1 MIKRTR
7 IFDLDL
13 INDKNFDETISSIL
27 NFNKE
32 YDESS
37 GLLPLLFTP
46 NVDDVVKLNEKQY
59 ADLSA
64 ILKRSY
70 YILPDGQ
77 PVIWASKL
85 LGKKLESRL
94 PGSELFPLL
103 WKAVIRENKRV
114 MVVAPSPEVGEL
126 LKKEYPSLEYYVP
139 PFFDVNNPDELKNV
153 ITGASEIFD
162 KIKPEYV
169 FIGIRFPKQ
178 NHIALGL
185 IEHFK
190 KSQSQS
196 QSQSLN
202 PEPRT
207 QNPELRTQNP
217 ELRTQN
223 PELRTQNSEPRTQ
236 NSEHRMP
243 LFLLMGAS
251 YEFYLNLK
259 KRAPKFWQKTGMEW
273 FYRFTQEPGR
283 LFRRYFVDDM
293 QFFPIVWREFRKK

>member
-13 INDKNFDETISSIL
+13 INDINFDATISSIL

-32 YDESS
+32 YDENS

-59 ADLSA
+59 AELSA

-126 LKKEYPSLEYYVP
+126 LKKEYPSIEYYVP
-139 PFFDVNNPDELKNV
+139 PFFDVNNHDELKNV

-162 KIKPEYV
+162 KIKPDYV

-196 QSQSLN
+196 QTL
-202 PEPRT
+202 
-207 QNPELRTQNP
+207 NPELRTPNP
-217 ELRTQN
+217 EHT
-223 PELRTQNSEPRTQ
+223 
-236 NSEHRMP
+236 MP

-283 LFRRYFVDDM
+283 LFKRYFVDDL
-293 QFFPIVWREFRKK
+293 QFFPIVWREFKKK

>member
-13 INDKNFDETISSIL
+13 INDKNFDSTISSIL

-32 YDESS
+32 YDENS

-46 NVDDVVKLNEKQY
+46 NVDDVVKLNEKKY

-162 KIKPEYV
+162 KIKPDYV

-185 IEHFK
+185 IDHFK
-190 KSQSQS
+190 KSQSLS
-196 QSQSLN
+196 
-202 PEPRT
+202 
-207 QNPELRTQNP
+207 PELRTQNP

-223 PELRTQNSEPRTQ
+223 LLDADAVGRQAQNA
-236 NSEHRMP
+236 EHQMP

-283 LFRRYFVDDM
+283 LFKRYFVDDM
-293 QFFPIVWREFRKK
+293 KFFPIVWKEFKKK

>member
-13 INDKNFDETISSIL
+13 INDKNFDSTISSIL

-32 YDESS
+32 YDENS

-46 NVDDVVKLNEKQY
+46 NVDDVVKLNEKKY

-162 KIKPEYV
+162 KIKPDYV

-185 IEHFK
+185 IDHYK
-190 KSQSQS
+190 KSKSQSQS
-196 QSQSLN
+196 QSAN

-207 QNPELRTQNP
+207 QNLPDADAVGRQAQNA
-217 ELRTQN
+217 
-223 PELRTQNSEPRTQ
+223 
-236 NSEHRMP
+236 EHQMP

-283 LFRRYFVDDM
+283 LFKRYFVDDM
-293 QFFPIVWREFRKK
+293 KFFPIVWKEFKKK

>member
-32 YDESS
+32 YDENSN
-37 GLLPLLFTP
+37 LLPLLFTP
-46 NVDDVVKLNEKQY
+46 NVDDIVKLNEKKY
-59 ADLSA
+59 EELSA

-139 PFFDVNNPDELKNV
+139 PFFDVNNPSELKNV
-153 ITGASEIFD
+153 ITGASEVFD
-162 KIKPEYV
+162 KIKPDYV

-190 KSQSQS
+190 KSQL
-196 QSQSLN
+196 QSLN
-202 PEPRT
+202 S
-207 QNPELRTQNP
+207 ELRTQNP
-217 ELRTQN
+217 ELKHVVID
-223 PELRTQNSEPRTQ
+223 EGDLLHVRTQNSEYRT
-236 NSEHRMP
+236 P

-283 LFRRYFVDDM
+283 LFKRYFVDDM
-293 QFFPIVWREFRKK
+293 QFFPIVWREFKKK